1 MSGIFSTT
9 FEKSRF
15 DQVLKETFNANKNNG
30 SILLIKINF
39 HGCPIFLHHW
49 FALQWDDIRE
59 GRILV
64 LLASKGVRPFFL
76 HYLKKNS
83 LIFQQ
88 LKKNYFKKAHF

>member
-39 HGCPIFLHHW
+39 HGCPIFLHPYNGTISERGAFW
-49 FALQWDDIRE
+49 CC
-59 GRILV
+59 
-64 LLASKGVRPFFL
+64 
-76 HYLKKNS
+76 
-83 LIFQQ
+83 
-88 LKKNYFKKAHF
+88 